1 MTRLRF
7 EAAAFFF
14 ALQFLTRVPIPAGIA
29 FTSERFA
36 AAPRYYPL
44 VGGLVGFL
52 CAALYLGLIHVFPN
66 TLAVIVV
73 TAFGI
78 LLTGAFHEDGL
89 ADTFDGIGGGQT
101 REAALE
107 IMKDSRL
114 GTYGTLA
121 LGMTVAAKI
130 AALAALPNM
139 TVLTALMAAHALSRL
154 SSLVVLRTSQY
165 QRAYGTAK
173 PVSDGMS
180 NASLFVGATF
190 SAFWTI
196 PLYLS
201 SGMGLITC
209 GLAGMAAGHIGARAV
224 YQRKIGGYTGDT
236 LGAVQQLS
244 ELGFYIGAATWLFG

>member
-14 ALQFLTRVPIPAGIA
+14 ALQFLTRLPIPTGIT
-29 FTSERFA
+29 FTPERFA
-36 AAPRYYPL
+36 AATRYYPL
-44 VGGLVGFL
+44 VGGLVGLL
-52 CAALYLGLIHVFPN
+52 CAACYLGLVHVLPHM
-66 TLAVIVV
+66 LAVVMT

-121 LGMTVAAKI
+121 IGMTIAAKLAALSALPGMTVF
-130 AALAALPNM
+130 
-139 TVLTALMAAHALSRL
+139 TALIAAHAASRL
-154 SSLVVLRTSQY
+154 SSLLALRTRTY
-165 QRAYGTAK
+165 QRAQGTAK
-173 PVSDGMS
+173 PVANGISIAGLF
-180 NASLFVGATF
+180 AGTCFTAAWSLPLILTSGIDMFGA
-190 SAFWTI
+190 
-196 PLYLS
+196 
-201 SGMGLITC
+201 GLT
-209 GLAGMAAGHIGARAV
+209 GLAAGHLSARAF
-224 YQRKIGGYTGDT
+224 YERKIGGYTGDT

-244 ELGFYIGAATWLFG
+244 ELGFYLGVVAWLST